1 MNEKLILFAKK
12 AYKHTPL
19 IVFCF
24 MFVLFAY
31 IAWCSPLVSDDLQFA
46 GYGYTSIKEY
56 IHFSLNY
63 GNGRFLGNLF
73 SGILS
78 GNRILFSCFN
88 GFSMALIAV
97 MIPKVAESE
106 NNLSYLLSS
115 LLLILCSSE
124 MFSQVYAWTSGFSNY
139 IPPIALA
146 LTIACIII
154 NYNKL
159 STPPRKKSPIKKI
172 IAVLYCAV
180 IGYSMQLFT
189 EHCTVLFLLLSVAF
203 VIHSFTKKDGKR
215 FLSVVLFL
223 STFAGAATMFLI
235 PKFFGNESQTSEGY
249 RRILLGNPYALI
261 FNILDIGRT
270 LISSWFAI
278 ICLTTV
284 VLIVFHN
291 NKDKISIKKYNILKS
306 LFLLFALLSVFGQL
320 LFKQQFYGIAVSLI
334 WILFAGCMICY
345 FALLFA
351 ILFSCGK
358 KAVNTQIIV
367 CFLSVIVVIG
377 MLSCVKPFFERCLF
391 LPYVL
396 IAIAII
402 CLLEKNVFSTD
413 SNKIF
418 AKAAFSCASIS
429 LAVLFGL
436 FIIMFSE
443 IKLLSAAQDKY
454 IRTQMTSQTKEIE
467 IFDIPYNYVKNYEN
481 GWAHERYYYNNEW
494 GDVEFIFIDCD
505 EWINAHRE
513 YFSLSDIFY
522 TYTPVEH
529 K

>member
-154 NYNKL
+154 NYDKL
-159 STPPRKKSPIKKI
+159 STPPP
-172 IAVLYCAV
+172 A
-180 IGYSMQLFT
+180 
-189 EHCTVLFLLLSVAF
+189 
-203 VIHSFTKKDGKR
+203 
-215 FLSVVLFL
+215 
-223 STFAGAATMFLI
+223 
-235 PKFFGNESQTSEGY
+235 
-249 RRILLGNPYALI
+249 
-261 FNILDIGRT
+261 
-270 LISSWFAI
+270 
-278 ICLTTV
+278 
-284 VLIVFHN
+284 
-291 NKDKISIKKYNILKS
+291 
-306 LFLLFALLSVFGQL
+306 
-320 LFKQQFYGIAVSLI
+320 
-334 WILFAGCMICY
+334 
-345 FALLFA
+345 
-351 ILFSCGK
+351 
-358 KAVNTQIIV
+358 
-367 CFLSVIVVIG
+367 
-377 MLSCVKPFFERCLF
+377 
-391 LPYVL
+391 
-396 IAIAII
+396 
-402 CLLEKNVFSTD
+402 KN
-413 SNKIF
+413 
-418 AKAAFSCASIS
+418 
-429 LAVLFGL
+429 LRLR
-436 FIIMFSE
+436 
-443 IKLLSAAQDKY
+443 KLLPFCIA
-454 IRTQMTSQTKEIE
+454 R
-467 IFDIPYNYVKNYEN
+467 
-481 GWAHERYYYNNEW
+481 
-494 GDVEFIFIDCD
+494 
-505 EWINAHRE
+505 
-513 YFSLSDIFY
+513 
-522 TYTPVEH
+522 
-529 K
+529 